1 MTVDYEDSEEEDAAV
16 FVNKEDV
23 VEEISAAVEASV
35 VSGRGELKGEEF
47 SFQLKNRDGRVMQTR
62 MNEADG
68 RILFDPMV
76 FDEPG
81 TYTYYIDQVP
91 FEADNLVYDAHRET
105 VTVEVSADQATR
117 KLRARVR
124 YDENGACVS
133 LCRAKRLIYVTTA
146 GGSIISDEYGF
157 GYVKALCSYF
167 YGIGECVRFTAEGLD
182 MPNADIGEILGR
194 TKAEADRY
202 FRN

>member
-1 MTVDYEDSEEEDAAV
+1 MRSEKVLYVDATVRSCSRTAALGSYV
-16 FVNKEDV
+16 TEKL
-23 VEEISAAVEASV
+23 
-35 VSGRGELKGEEF
+35 GGELSVLRLDKLKMPVLDEAFLEMRDNAIASGDF
-47 SFQLKNRDGRVMQTR
+47 SADIFAPAKMFA
-62 MNEADG
+62 EADD
-68 RILFDPMV
+68 IVIAAP
-76 FDEPG
+76 
-81 TYTYYIDQVP
+81 YYDLSFPAALKQF
-91 FEADNLVYDAHRET
+91 FEQINVVGLT
-105 VTVEVSADQATR
+105 F
-117 KLRARVR
+117 R